1 MTAAVETKV
10 HALEPKLDSLSV
22 DTQHRLKR
30 IETHLGLD
38 GLPHPRKRRQR
49 GSPKRRKTS

>member
-1 MTAAVETKV
+1 VTAAVETKV